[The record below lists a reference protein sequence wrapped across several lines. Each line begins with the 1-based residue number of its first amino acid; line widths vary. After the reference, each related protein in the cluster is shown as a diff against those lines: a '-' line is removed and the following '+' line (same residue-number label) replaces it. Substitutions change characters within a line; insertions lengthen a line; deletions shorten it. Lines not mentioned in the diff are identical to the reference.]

1 MPSLAV
7 VERLPSTS
15 SDPLYAWVEG
25 YADPTGQSV
34 SYAIIPAGLVEPL
47 PGDYKPAV
55 WVTDP
60 VTPNTPAVPGTSVI
74 PAQKGRW
81 LVRLPQGPGTD
92 FPLDPG
98 SRYEVFVKLALD
110 GGVHLVGVVRTL

>member
-1 MPSLAV
+1 MPNLSV

-15 SDPLYAWVEG
+15 SDPLYAWIEG
-25 YADPTGQSV
+25 YADPTGQGV
-34 SYAIIPAGLVEPL
+34 SYAIIPAGETEPA
-47 PGDYKPAV
+47 PGVYRPAV

-60 VTPNTPAVPGTSVI
+60 VTPNTPAVAGTATI

-92 FPLDPG
+92 FPLAAG